1 MRGRTTVAETAPG
14 RARDPRTAELAARLD
29 AVRERIARAAAAAG
43 RADLPRLVV
52 VTKTHPAEDVL
63 RLAALG
69 VTDVGENRDQ
79 EARPKAAETA
89 ARLGPDAPRWHFIGQ
104 LQTNKVKHVVK
115 YAAAVHSV
123 DRVELVDA
131 LSRAVVLRRERE
143 GADAV
148 ADLECLVQVDVD
160 ERADADCPEGIG
172 PRGGAPLD
180 RVDAVAGRLA
190 AAQGLRLRGLM
201 CVAPRGVD
209 PAAAFARLAQL
220 GARLRA
226 DHPEADVLS
235 MGMSADLEA
244 AVAAGATHVRIG
256 SDILGPRGPV
266 G

>member
-123 DRVELVDA
+123 DPV
-131 LSRAVVLRRERE
+131 SYTH
-143 GADAV
+143 
-148 ADLECLVQVDVD
+148 
-160 ERADADCPEGIG
+160 
-172 PRGGAPLD
+172 
-180 RVDAVAGRLA
+180 
-190 AAQGLRLRGLM
+190 
-201 CVAPRGVD
+201 
-209 PAAAFARLAQL
+209 
-220 GARLRA
+220 LRA
-226 DHPEADVLS
+226 HE
-235 MGMSADLEA
+235 
-244 AVAAGATHVRIG
+244 T
-256 SDILGPRGPV
+256 
-266 G
+266 